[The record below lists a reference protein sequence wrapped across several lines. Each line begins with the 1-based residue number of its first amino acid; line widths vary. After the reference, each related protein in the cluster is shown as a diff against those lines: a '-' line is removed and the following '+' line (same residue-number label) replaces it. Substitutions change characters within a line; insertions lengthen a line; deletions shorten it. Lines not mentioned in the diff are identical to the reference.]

1 MKHDEPDEDA
11 VTAYLSTLEL
21 MARSVTGPSTYL
33 ELSGDHS
40 GFSIASMDAIPFPS
54 AGYTLSAWL
63 RVEQWICVVHT
74 HRQIRGSKL
83 DVYINGDSRQSY
95 RFNYPKDATV
105 SKMQCLVA
113 RAKHDHSRCLKAQLG
128 PVAFFSH
135 PLQASIV
142 ESIKSF
148 SDYDNVVLQYNASVA
163 SSHVTTSLALP
174 SSTLAT
180 LPATTPAT
188 TTGPD
193 GLLFALD
200 ARNFDV
206 KRNMLLD
213 ASGHNHHGENNH
225 LSSPSTIR
233 LRTTTS
239 FKESIWQMGGPIVFF
254 PLLLHPP
261 TQSAALT
268 SCQAT
273 TSRPLGI
280 SSVPKVMSL
289 VAETL
294 PELLSSIERL
304 CSAVSSDRF
313 ISDEIHRY
321 LLYNFRLWVPAS
333 LKIQNS
339 IFDKLHVAIK
349 KKFVSSSVVSIRYML
364 RLLST
369 QYQSSILPPTAGT
382 GGGGRSSHMRG
393 RILETIRIL
402 LYDPESWAK
411 AQSQRKYQ
419 LNSIIMGVSNSV
431 NSMGVSF
438 DAARTLI
445 YSMLGKATFPQG
457 NIDDT
462 IKGTVVSEA
471 EMDAGAIPEHVAE
484 TDIPDLL
491 QILVDFSVTP
501 ATQTE
506 FLSIFERLG
515 GLRIWLPLI
524 STANAQ
530 VRRMTL
536 RLLRTYIVIKCDS
549 YPNANPKPSLSAV
562 DVRMILDSLHVAEF
576 PLQMGSFNELVSLL
590 LGIEYGDPTADPF
603 ALVSHDHAEMLAD
616 NILLTSSI
624 RHPNM
629 VVPMLELIQKCHLH
643 VRWVGLECFKLL
655 LSDDNVEGALNRRVF
670 LACYATQG
678 YAPYPVE
685 VFFASFVTDA
695 PQLPASDNS
704 FAEAFSSVSTTG
716 IVLSSEMSCCGFS
729 LEFKSI

>member
-54 AGYTLSAWL
+54 AGYTL
-63 RVEQWICVVHT
+63 QWICVVHT

-716 IVLSSEMSCCGFS
+716 IVLS
-729 LEFKSI
+729 